1 VRGLGPLRIT
11 RMCWGRRGLAVFQ
24 FSIAKARHT
33 DFARL
38 EHTKHAVHTIGNAF
52 AAGLHLSMLEGE
64 GRSFAAD
71 SPPKDFSASHQR
83 SRWEW
88 VLVE

>member
-11 RMCWGRRGLAVFQ
+11 RMRWSHRRLAVVQ
-24 FSIAKARHT
+24 FSIAKARHS

-52 AAGLHLSMLEGE
+52 AAE
-64 GRSFAAD
+64 
-71 SPPKDFSASHQR
+71 
-83 SRWEW
+83 
-88 VLVE
+88 